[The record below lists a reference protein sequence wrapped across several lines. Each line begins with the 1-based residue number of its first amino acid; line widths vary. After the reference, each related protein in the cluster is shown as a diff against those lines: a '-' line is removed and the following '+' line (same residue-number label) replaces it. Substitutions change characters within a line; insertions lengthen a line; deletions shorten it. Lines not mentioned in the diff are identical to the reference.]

1 VVSVKVIVGFD
12 GSPSALGALRWAA
25 AFARAHGDRLLVV
38 RSWQYPAS
46 SPLPFSRRQSL
57 PPADEVD
64 HELLGETTDRVE
76 AAGLD
81 VAVDVE
87 IARGPAAANLIE
99 RAAAPEVRAMVLGSR
114 GLGGFSGLLLGSV
127 SRACLEHAAS
137 TVVVVPAEST
147 SAVIGR
153 VAIGLDG
160 SEGARG
166 ALRWACETATA
177 CGADLVGVTAFEPDQ
192 SELRPDVIA
201 ELRHRADA
209 DLARWCTDADGE
221 PEPERRVLDGDPRV
235 VLLDAVEKESA
246 DLLVVGSRGLG
257 PVARL
262 LLGSVASAVAQH
274 APVPVAVVPSGRR

>member
-25 AFARAHGDRLLVV
+25 TLARAQGDRLLVV

-64 HELLGETTDRVE
+64 RELLSETTEVVE
-76 AAGLD
+76 AEALD

-87 IARGPAAANLIE
+87 IARGPAAAKLIE
-99 RAAAPEVRAMVLGSR
+99 RAAAPDVRALVLGSR

-137 TVVVVPAEST
+137 PVVVVPAEST
-147 SAVIGR
+147 SAAIGR
-153 VAIGLDG
+153 VVIGLDG

-201 ELRHRADA
+201 ELRRRADA

-221 PEPERRVLDGDPRV
+221 AERRVLDGDPRT

>member
-1 VVSVKVIVGFD
+1 VVAVKVIVGFD

-25 AFARAHGDRLLVV
+25 ALARAHGDRLLVV

-64 HELLGETTDRVE
+64 RELRRETADVVE
-76 AAGLD
+76 AEVGD
-81 VAVDVE
+81 VAADSEVV
-87 IARGPAAANLIE
+87 RGPAAANLIE
-99 RAAAPEVRAMVLGSR
+99 RAASLDVRALVLGSR

-137 TVVVVPAEST
+137 PVVIVPSEST
-147 SAVIGR
+147 VAAIGR
-153 VAIGLDG
+153 VVVGLDG

-166 ALRWACETATA
+166 ALRWACETATT

-201 ELRHRADA
+201 ELRCRTDA
-209 DLARWCTDADGE
+209 DLARWCGAVDGAAQ
-221 PEPERRVLDGDPRV
+221 PERCVFDGDPRT

-274 APVPVAVVPSGRR
+274 APVPVAVVPSGRS